1 MICPHC
7 KREIDKNKLVEQQ
20 KKRILKELSKKEY
33 TIASLSRK
41 FLLNR
46 STTRYYL
53 GLLKEQNMIFFDR
66 QEKLPRRPTLIKLTG
81 ESKW

>member
-41 FLLNR
+41 FSLNR

-66 QEKLPRRPTLIKLTG
+66 QEKLPGRPTLIKLTG